1 MNVRTIVRIVT
12 FAVAVFFIVLGIWA
26 LFSPQSFFDQ
36 LANFPPYNKH
46 LFHDV
51 GAFQVGIGSTLLF
64 SLFRRDALGVA
75 LVGTSVGAVL
85 HAIAHVIDR
94 DLGGKST
101 DPFLLSAL
109 ALVIVLAAA
118 AHLSQR
124 QR

>member
-1 MNVRTIVRIVT
+1 MFV
-12 FAVAVFFIVLGIWA
+12 VAVFFIGLGHLGAALAAVVLRPA
-26 LFSPQSFFDQ
+26 RDY
-36 LANFPPYNKH
+36 PPYNKH

-64 SLFRRDALGVA
+64 ALFRRDALQVA
-75 LVGTSVGAVL
+75 LIGTSVGAVL
-85 HAIAHVIDR
+85 HAISHIVDR

-109 ALVIVLAAA
+109 ALVIVLATA
-118 AHLSQR
+118 AHMSQR

>member
-1 MNVRTIVRIVT
+1 MNVRTIVRVVT
-12 FAVAVFFIVLGIWA
+12 FAVALFFIALGLWA
-26 LFSPQSFFDQ
+26 LFSPQSFYDT
-36 LANFPPYNKH
+36 LATYPPYNRH

-51 GAFQVGIGSTLLF
+51 GAFQTGIGATLLF
-64 SLFRRDALGVA
+64 ALFRRDALGVA
-75 LVGTSVGAVL
+75 LLGTSVGAIL
-85 HAIAHVIDR
+85 HAISHFIDR

-101 DPFLLSAL
+101 DPYLLSAL

>member
-1 MNVRTIVRIVT
+1 MNVRTIVRVVV
-12 FAVAVFFIVLGIWA
+12 FVVAVFFIGLGIWA
-26 LFSPQSFFDQ
+26 LLSPQSFYEQ
-36 LANFPPYNKH
+36 LATYPPYNKH

-64 SLFRRDALGVA
+64 ALFRRDALQVA
-75 LVGTSVGAVL
+75 LMGTSVGAIL
-85 HAIAHVIDR
+85 HAISHWVDR

-101 DPFLLSAL
+101 DPYLLSAL
-109 ALVIVLAAA
+109 ALVIVLATA